1 MTYSSA
7 FVISTTTYT
16 KPHTFLSIP
25 FNHVNANAITGYFNF
40 KYNELW
46 DNNPTITQTSNGALV
61 HEPNSVSI
69 NGRQFQVDTSFEAF
83 RREAF
88 RHRSM
93 PPQRESINLTN
104 ISGEGTVNTEGL
116 WRREGVDWSMGA
128 GQQFLDRKGDSLENR
143 FKSSKGLDPFSN
155 PYQLTMLKDT
165 TNQWPP
171 TGTTSAVPK
180 QMKVVSAGQYTYVAV
195 DKYLPTY
202 STPQILRYSTLPGG
216 GGATPTAIGFGAFSV
231 ATIYDITSNGADIWV
246 ATDSGIY
253 QLLAGSTTFTQF
265 MGVGTVTNA
274 SFIVSNCAGA
284 SAGNTYTNDSGFPN
298 VEAGMLVTGAHHTGS
313 AQVLAVTANSIAI
326 STTLTAAATT
336 DSLTF
341 LTPANGAVVDDW
353 KMVQW
358 ANDCIV
364 AAASLTK
371 SPTNTNAT
379 TLFAWPSTPAST
391 TPSSIDLLMVHNNP
405 NWNWTCAT
413 GGQSQI
419 YTGGFV
425 QSGTSTNSAAVYRI
439 SLSGV
444 VSGLTNSV
452 QPFALNYPTVALPL
466 EKGEAIYSIFAYLN
480 YIFIGTNLG
489 VRMAETLSIYDPTA
503 TGTGDLKAGPILPNL
518 LQPVSLP
525 VTSFTANH
533 NFVYF
538 TWHNYDNVST
548 GIGRIDITKFI
559 DRQSLAVVYCSDLMT
574 TGQVHDT
581 SGLVLGASG
590 SNGVAAYPEVEWDN
604 ITNNPIITVPSV
616 GIFTVANAYVPSGT
630 VDVGTVT
637 YGVPEP
643 KIPVFASIDGAVS
656 TTGNQEISITATF
669 DEDTTP
675 VTLGVVS
682 DVDSARLFCPS
693 GYSGSRID
701 VSVNLSTTEATAPK
715 LYRWTVESWAQ
726 ISTETAITAVLRFF
740 GNSLSYGQEVY
751 QDPYEQFMFLESIR
765 DNQTIVEYIEGS
777 IKANVVIYQLD
788 WQPHKARDEGDPG
801 FDGDC
806 VVFMKTLG
814 GYNSVGTTGA
824 GG

>member
-413 GGQSQI
+413 
-419 YTGGFV
+419 
-425 QSGTSTNSAAVYRI
+425 
-439 SLSGV
+439 
-444 VSGLTNSV
+444 
-452 QPFALNYPTVALPL
+452 
-466 EKGEAIYSIFAYLN
+466 
-480 YIFIGTNLG
+480 
-489 VRMAETLSIYDPTA
+489 
-503 TGTGDLKAGPILPNL
+503 
-518 LQPVSLP
+518 
-525 VTSFTANH
+525 
-533 NFVYF
+533 
-538 TWHNYDNVST
+538 
-548 GIGRIDITKFI
+548 
-559 DRQSLAVVYCSDLMT
+559 
-574 TGQVHDT
+574 
-581 SGLVLGASG
+581 
-590 SNGVAAYPEVEWDN
+590 
-604 ITNNPIITVPSV
+604 
-616 GIFTVANAYVPSGT
+616 
-630 VDVGTVT
+630 
-637 YGVPEP
+637 
-643 KIPVFASIDGAVS
+643 
-656 TTGNQEISITATF
+656 
-669 DEDTTP
+669 
-675 VTLGVVS
+675 
-682 DVDSARLFCPS
+682 
-693 GYSGSRID
+693 
-701 VSVNLSTTEATAPK
+701 
-715 LYRWTVESWAQ
+715 
-726 ISTETAITAVLRFF
+726 
-740 GNSLSYGQEVY
+740 
-751 QDPYEQFMFLESIR
+751 
-765 DNQTIVEYIEGS
+765 
-777 IKANVVIYQLD
+777 
-788 WQPHKARDEGDPG
+788 
-801 FDGDC
+801 
-806 VVFMKTLG
+806 
-814 GYNSVGTTGA
+814 
-824 GG
+824 